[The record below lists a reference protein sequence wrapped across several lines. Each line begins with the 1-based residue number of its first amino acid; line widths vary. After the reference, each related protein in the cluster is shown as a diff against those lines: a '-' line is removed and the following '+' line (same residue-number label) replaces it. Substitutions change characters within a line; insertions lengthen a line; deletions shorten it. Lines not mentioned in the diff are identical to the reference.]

1 MHFPQERRIE
11 LKSNS
16 IEVFLNEDHGHR
28 VWIWTPNLTEQEF
41 LLWWG
46 DQTDTDMI
54 GYFFDITKL
63 PGILI
68 ELGVPYRER
77 NRGGKKE
84 GVLQRE
90 PGDPSNYTPYYY
102 AHINDVD
109 DSYIEIDR
117 QRYNRRW
124 TNRYWKEQWT
134 TWHHQRNERLGQK
147 HEIIKN
153 KMH

>member
-1 MHFPQERRIE
+1 MPRP
-11 LKSNS
+11 NT

-28 VWIWTPNLTEQEF
+28 LWIWTPNLTEQEF

-46 DQTDTDMI
+46 DQTDSDMI
-54 GYFFDITKL
+54 GYFFDIRRL
-63 PGILI
+63 PGDI
-68 ELGVPYRER
+68 VPYRER
-77 NRGGKKE
+77 RTGAKKE

-90 PGDPSNYTPYYY
+90 PGDPANYTPYYY

-134 TWHHQRNERLGQK
+134 TWHHQRNERTQN
-147 HEIIKN
+147 ERIKD
-153 KMH
+153 KVC